1 MKITF
6 TSFLSFALFGLLPC
20 SFAQEPTFLNHGDV
34 VHTVAFSPRDS
45 SLIASAGEDNTI
57 KLWNLRQNSVK
68 TLGNHEGTVNS
79 VAFSPDGKTLV
90 SGSDDS
96 TVKTWDI
103 SRWRHITSREPM
115 SFQVP
120 FPVTEVT
127 FSPDGQ
133 LIAIA
138 GQYVILFDAV
148 YQTEI
153 ATLPHGAWTWS
164 AAFSPDGRLL
174 ASGDHNGIVRIWN
187 VQRRRIIAQLE
198 GHSAAVGS
206 VKFSP
211 DNRTLVSGGNDE
223 LINLWDVLKWQRLGT
238 IPNNGAVYAVDFS
251 PDEDA
256 LAASGWEVSLRSVKN
271 GEKIAT
277 LAEGSDWIETVAFSP
292 DGSALASGGR
302 DGTVRVRKIETFLTR
317 QGPQYVVRLIYFLP
331 SDRSPQRDIDRK
343 FDKLIRDVQKAY
355 AGQMNYYGFGYK
367 TFRLETDEAGRAVV
381 HLLEGKFND
390 GHYHIDTWNRVAAEV
405 DDHFDRSLN
414 IYVAAIDIGSQRIGD
429 SSSNVCGRGGPDGAF
444 GGTVIV
450 PASGDC
456 FDLDV
461 VVHELGHAFGLQH
474 DFRNDLKPWILLYS
488 GDPMTTS
495 SCAAEW
501 LDAHRYF
508 NTRRPFFNLPATF
521 EMRPTL
527 EVPPDAIRLRF
538 DVNDPDGLHQAQ
550 LLTPE
555 INDTGGLIA
564 CQSLDG
570 TNTAVEFAIPKSTLN
585 KSGEVTL
592 QVIDLHG
599 NFSKKSFNAKP

>member
-6 TSFLSFALFGLLPC
+6 ASFLSLALLCFLPS
-20 SFAQEPTFLNHGDV
+20 SFAQEPTILKHGDT
-34 VHTVAFSPRDS
+34 VHSVAFSPRDS
-45 SLIASAGEDNTI
+45 SLIASAGADNTI

-96 TVKTWDI
+96 TVKAWEI
-103 SRWRHITSREPM
+103 SGWQEIASHEPV

-127 FSPDGQ
+127 FAPDGQ
-133 LIAIA
+133 LIAAA
-138 GQYVILFDAV
+138 GQHVILFDAV

-153 ATLPHGAWTWS
+153 ATFPHGAWIWS
-164 AAFSPDGRLL
+164 ASFSPDGRLL

-187 VQRRRIIAQLE
+187 VQERRIVAQLE

-206 VKFSP
+206 LKFSP
-211 DNRTLVSGGNDE
+211 DSQTLVSGGNDD
-223 LINLWDVLKWQRLGT
+223 LINLWDVSNWERLGT

-251 PDEDA
+251 PNREA
-256 LAASGWEVSLRSVKN
+256 FAASGWEVSLWSIKN

-277 LAEGSDWIETVAFSP
+277 LAESSDWIRTVAFSP
-292 DGSALASGGR
+292 DGSALANGGR
-302 DGTVRVRKIETFLTR
+302 DGTVRVRNIKTLLAR
-317 QGPQYVVRLIYFLP
+317 QGPRYVVRLIYFLP
-331 SDRSPQRDIDRK
+331 SDRSPQRGINSN

-355 AGQMNYYGFGYK
+355 AGQMDYYGYGYK
-367 TFRLETDEAGRAVV
+367 TFRLETDEAGKAVV
-381 HLLEGKFND
+381 HRLEGKFND
-390 GHYHIDTWNRVAAEV
+390 GHYHIDTWNRVLDEV
-405 DDHFDRSLN
+405 DEHFDRSVN
-414 IYVAAIDIGSQRIGD
+414 IYVAAIDIGSQRIGG
-429 SSSNVCGRGGPDGAF
+429 SGSKVCGRGGPDGAF

-456 FDLDV
+456 FDHDV

-474 DFRNDLKPWILLYS
+474 DFRNDLKPWIVLYS
-488 GDPMTTS
+488 SDPMSTS

-508 NTRRPFFNLPATF
+508 NTRRPFFNLPAAF
-521 EMRPTL
+521 EMRQSL

-538 DVNDPDGLHQAQ
+538 DVHDSDGLHQAQ

-555 INDTGGLIA
+555 IEDSGGLIA

-570 TNTAVEFAIPKSTLN
+570 TNCTVEFAISKSTLN
-585 KSGEVTL
+585 KSGEVRL
-592 QVIDLHG
+592 QVIDSHG
-599 NFSKKSFNAKP
+599 YFSRKTFHADP

>member
-1 MKITF
+1 MNVTF
-6 TSFLSFALFGLLPC
+6 TSILSLVLLFLLP
-20 SFAQEPTFLNHGDV
+20 SSYAQEPSILKHGGT
-34 VHTVAFSPRDS
+34 VHSVAFSPRDS
-45 SLIASAGEDNTI
+45 SLIASAGADHTI
-57 KLWNLRQNSVK
+57 KLWNSRQNSVK

-79 VAFSPDGKTLV
+79 VAFSPGGKTLV

-96 TVKTWDI
+96 TVKTWEI
-103 SRWRHITSREPM
+103 SGWQEIASHEPV

-127 FSPDGQ
+127 FAPDGQ
-133 LIAIA
+133 LIAAA
-138 GQYVILFDAV
+138 GQNVILFDAV

-153 ATLPHGAWTWS
+153 ATLPHGAWIWS
-164 AAFSPDGRLL
+164 ASFSPNGQLL

-187 VQRRRIIAQLE
+187 VQQRQIIAQLE

-206 VKFSP
+206 LKFSL
-211 DNRTLVSGGNDE
+211 DSRTLVSGGNDE
-223 LINLWDVLKWQRLGT
+223 LINLWEVSNWQRLGT

-251 PDEDA
+251 PDEGVI
-256 LAASGWEVSLRSVKN
+256 AASGWETSLWSIIN

-277 LAEGSDWIETVAFSP
+277 LAKGSDWIRTVAFSP
-292 DGSALASGGR
+292 DGSTLASGGR
-302 DGTVRVRKIETFLTR
+302 DGTVRLRNIKTLLAR
-317 QGPQYVVRLIYFLP
+317 QDPRYVVRLIYFLP
-331 SDRSPQRDIDRK
+331 MGRLLQRGIDRK

-355 AGQMNYYGFGYK
+355 AGQMGYYGFGYK

-381 HLLEGKFND
+381 HLLEGNFDD
-390 GHYHIDTWNRVAAEV
+390 GHYHIDTWNRVVAEV
-405 DDHFDRSLN
+405 DEHYDRSVN
-414 IYVAAIDIGSQRIGD
+414 IYVVAIDIGSQRIGG
-429 SSSNVCGRGGPDGAF
+429 SGSKVCGRGGPDGAF

-456 FDLDV
+456 FDRDV

-474 DFRNDLKPWILLYS
+474 DFRNDLKPWIVLFS

-495 SCAAEW
+495 SCAAKW

-508 NTRRPFFNLPATF
+508 NTKRPFFNLPVTF
-521 EMRPTL
+521 EMRQTL

-538 DVNDPDGLHQAQ
+538 DVHDPDGLHQAQ

-555 INDTGGLIA
+555 INDTGGLMA

-570 TNTAVEFAIPKSTLN
+570 TNCAVEFAIPNSTLN

-592 QVIDLHG
+592 QIIDRHG
-599 NFSKKSFNAKP
+599 YYSGKTFNVNP

>member
-6 TSFLSFALFGLLPC
+6 TFFLSFALFGSLQA
-20 SFAQEPTFLNHGDV
+20 SVAQEPAIFKHGDTI
-34 VHTVAFSPRDS
+34 HSIAFSPRDS
-45 SLIASAGEDNTI
+45 SLIASAGGDNTI
-57 KLWNLRQNSVK
+57 KLWNLQQNSVK
-68 TLGNHEGTVNS
+68 ILGNHEGTVNS
-79 VAFSPDGKTLV
+79 VVFSPDGKLLV

-96 TVKTWDI
+96 TVKTWEI
-103 SRWRHITSREPM
+103 SERQQIAPHAPT

-120 FPVTEVT
+120 FPVAEVT

-133 LIAIA
+133 LIAAA
-138 GQYVILFDAV
+138 GQHVMLLDAI

-174 ASGDHNGIVRIWN
+174 ASGDHNGIVRLWS
-187 VQRRRIIAQLE
+187 VQQRRIIAQLE
-198 GHSAAVGS
+198 GHSSAVGS
-206 VKFSP
+206 LKFSP

-223 LINLWDVLKWQRLGT
+223 LINLWDVSNWQRIGT

-251 PDEDA
+251 PDKETFA
-256 LAASGWEVSLRSVKN
+256 TSGWEVSLWSIKN

-277 LAEGSDWIETVAFSP
+277 LGEGGDWIRTVAFSP
-292 DGSALASGGR
+292 DGSTLASGGR
-302 DGTVRVRKIETFLTR
+302 DGAARLRNIKTLLAR
-317 QGPQYVVRLIYFLP
+317 QGPRYLVRLIYFLP
-331 SDRSPQRDIDRK
+331 SRRSPQRGIDRK

-367 TFRLETDEAGRAVV
+367 TFRLETDETGRAVV

-390 GHYHIDTWNRVAAEV
+390 AHYHIDTWNRVTAEV
-405 DDHFDRSLN
+405 DEHFDRSLN
-414 IYVAAIDIGSQRIGD
+414 VYVAAIDIGSQRIGD
-429 SSSNVCGRGGPDGAF
+429 SNSNVCGRGGPDGAF

-456 FDLDV
+456 FDRDV
-461 VVHELGHAFGLQH
+461 VLHELGHAFGLQH
-474 DFRNDLKPWILLYS
+474 DFRNALKPWIVLYS

-501 LDAHRYF
+501 LDVHRYF
-508 NTRRPFFNLPATF
+508 NTMRPFFNLPATF

-527 EVPPDAIRLRF
+527 EVPPAAIRLRF
-538 DVNDPDGLHQAQ
+538 DVNDLDGLHQAQ

-555 INDTGGLIA
+555 FEDTGGLLA

-570 TNTAVEFAIPKSTLN
+570 TNTAVEFAIPKSTL
-585 KSGEVTL
+585 KHSDEVTL